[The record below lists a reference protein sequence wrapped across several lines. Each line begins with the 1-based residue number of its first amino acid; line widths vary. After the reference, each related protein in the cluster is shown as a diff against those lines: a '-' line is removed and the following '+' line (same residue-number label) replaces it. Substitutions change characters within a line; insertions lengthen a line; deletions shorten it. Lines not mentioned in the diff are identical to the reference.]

1 MRLARIVYCKRE
13 GITGQIYARRLKA
26 SYMAYRNAENLK
38 SFPSYSLLKR
48 IADLTGTSLT
58 WLLLGTG
65 SPEQPDEPHM
75 LAEIECAIKTYG
87 ERIGLFMAAERRVN
101 DALNKA
107 ESVQRR
113 LEDTLTTLEGIVAT
127 LTAQTGQLTES
138 VEQND
143 GDSAS

>member
-1 MRLARIVYCKRE
+1 MMF
-13 GITGQIYARRLKA
+13 
-26 SYMAYRNAENLK
+26 S
-38 SFPSYSLLKR
+38 
-48 IADLTGTSLT
+48 
-58 WLLLGTG
+58 
-65 SPEQPDEPHM
+65 
-75 LAEIECAIKTYG
+75 
-87 ERIGLFMAAERRVN
+87 IGLFMAAERRVN

-127 LTAQTGQLTES
+127 LTAQAGQLTES